1 MSRMPKTP
9 QQPAEKI
16 TERPLEILGVV
27 LATASLLLL
36 FGLLSYMPDDPHVF
50 HPNPDK
56 ATPGNWIGTFGAL
69 LSDGLFRLLGV
80 AAYIVPFGLAMWAWQ
95 CFASRG
101 TRVSMPAVAGWIGM
115 VMFAATLF
123 SIGLRGVPT
132 IQAGGIH
139 TVMEVDAGGMVGNFV
154 ADLLNAYFA
163 SVGRLIIVISGL
175 LLSVLAALPI
185 SLGSVSCRT
194 ATGLQ
199 WITHN
204 IKRREKI
211 IVPAAKPVP
220 EVPEPLESDLAPL
233 ASLPEPVPPPEP
245 SMGAM
250 SLSAI
255 PTSDARPPLAIHQG
269 NGTKFFLPDP
279 NTILTDPPVR
289 SIHNRDEQSRE
300 RSRLLV
306 QAFKNFGVAGT
317 VTAIHPG
324 PVVTMYE
331 FEPAPGVKVSRIVNL
346 SNDLAL
352 AMKAETVRI
361 VAPIPGKS
369 VVGIEIPSPVRED
382 VHLKDLLMCDA
393 YQQASWKLKVV
404 LGKDIFGAPVVVD
417 LQTMPHLLMAGATGA
432 GKSVGLNT
440 MITSLLFAA
449 TPYELQFL
457 MVDPKMLELQGYNGI
472 PHLLRP
478 VITNAKVA
486 AKELVWAVR
495 EMERRYQLMAGA
507 GARNIDHYNY
517 LASSNGEEK
526 SEILPYI
533 VIIIDELGDLMM
545 VASREV
551 EESITRLAQMAR
563 ASGMHLILATQRP
576 SVDVLTGLIKANFPS
591 RLAYKVAS
599 KTDSRTILDANGAE
613 MLLGRGDM
621 LFLPAGTGRMIRVHG
636 PFAPEE
642 DLQHVVDFLR
652 DQGPSPIVQ
661 TSFPAETQA
670 QDSESGSGD
679 ELYERAKELIMET
692 GQASASLIQ
701 RRLRVGYPRAA
712 RMIEMM
718 EEEGIVSPPLRD
730 GRREVVLR
738 RSADSDLQVG

>member
-1 MSRMPKTP
+1 M
-9 QQPAEKI
+9 QQQNENS
-16 TERPLEILGVV
+16 TERLLELLGVV
-27 LATASLLLL
+27 LTTVVFLLL
-36 FGLLSYMPDDPHVF
+36 FSLVSYTPTDPSFFHDSQTLF
-50 HPNPDK
+50 HPQ
-56 ATPGNWIGTFGAL
+56 TSGNWIGTFGAYIA
-69 LSDGLFRLLGV
+69 DVLFRLLGA
-80 AAYIVPFGLAMWAWQ
+80 AAYIIPFALMVWARR
-95 CFASRG
+95 CFSRQRI
-101 TRVSMPAVAGWIGM
+101 RVEMLVVSGWIGM
-115 VMFAATLF
+115 VIFGATLF
-123 SIGLRGVPT
+123 SVSLLGIPT
-132 IQAGGIH
+132 IQDWKISVVNELDAGGIL
-139 TVMEVDAGGMVGNFV
+139 GSNG
-154 ADLLNAYFA
+154 ADLLNKFFA
-163 SVGRLIIVISGL
+163 SFGRLIIVISGL
-175 LLSVLAALPI
+175 LLSMLAALPI
-185 SLGSVSCRT
+185 SLTSISSRATAGFQWMMENLKIPVKTDVSVDKQNS
-194 ATGLQ
+194 
-199 WITHN
+199 N
-204 IKRREKI
+204 
-211 IVPAAKPVP
+211 V
-220 EVPEPLESDLAPL
+220 EVSLESPLPAPE
-233 ASLPEPVPPPEP
+233 LPLDPPSPEP

-250 SLSAI
+250 SLDPVSA
-255 PTSDARPPLAIHQG
+255 TESRPPVAVYQG
-269 NGTKFFLPDP
+269 GGKEFSLPDP
-279 NTILTDPPVR
+279 SKLLTEPPIR
-289 SIHNRDEQSRE
+289 SIQNRDEHSRE

-306 QAFKNFGVAGT
+306 QAFKNFGVAGA

-331 FEPAPGVKVSRIVNL
+331 FEPAPGVKVSRIINL

-369 VVGIEIPSPVRED
+369 VVGIEIPSLMRED

-393 YQQASWKLKVV
+393 YRHASWKLKVV
-404 LGKDIFGAPVVVD
+404 LGKDIFGVPVVVD
-417 LQTMPHLLMAGATGA
+417 LQTMPHLLMAGATGS

-457 MVDPKMLELQGYNGI
+457 MIDPKMLELQGYNGI

-486 AKELVWAVR
+486 AKELIWAVR
-495 EMERRYQLMAGA
+495 EMERRYQLMAEA

-517 LASSNGEEK
+517 MVSQEAEK
-526 SEILPYI
+526 ESEILPYI

-591 RLAYKVAS
+591 RLAYKVSS

-621 LFLPAGTGRMIRVHG
+621 LFLPSGTGRIIRVHG
-636 PFAPEE
+636 PYAPED
-642 DLQHVVDFLR
+642 DLQGVVEFLR
-652 DQGPSPIVQ
+652 DQGPSPIIK
-661 TSFPAETQA
+661 TSFPEENQQLSSET
-670 QDSESGSGD
+670 GNGD
-679 ELYERAKELIMET
+679 ELYEKAKDLVIET

-738 RSADSDLQVG
+738 RSVDSDLQVS

>member
-1 MSRMPKTP
+1 MPKVS
-9 QQPAEKI
+9 QQLASDA
-16 TERPLEILGVV
+16 TGQFREILGIA
-27 LATASLLLL
+27 LATVSLLLL

-50 HPNPDK
+50 HPNPEK
-56 ATPGNWIGTFGAL
+56 EIPGNWIGTFGAL
-69 LSDGLFRLLGV
+69 LSDGLFRLLGT
-80 AAYIVPFGLAMWAWQ
+80 AAYIVPFGLAMWAWR
-95 CFASRG
+95 CFAAQG
-101 TRVSMPAVAGWIGM
+101 TRVAILAVVGWIGM
-115 VMFAATLF
+115 VTFGGTLF
-123 SIGLRGVPT
+123 SIGLRGIPT
-132 IQAGGIH
+132 IQGGVIH
-139 TVMEVDAGGMVGNFV
+139 IVMEVDAGGMVGNFI
-154 ADLLNAYFA
+154 ADFLNAYFA
-163 SVGRLIIVISGL
+163 SFGRSIIVISGL

-185 SLGSVSCRT
+185 SLGSISRNTT
-194 ATGLQ
+194 AGLQ
-199 WITHN
+199 WIARTLT
-204 IKRREKI
+204 RREEAI
-211 IVPAAKPVP
+211 IADGKPATGAL
-220 EVPEPLESDLAPL
+220 EPMEPAPL
-233 ASLPEPVPPPEP
+233 ASMPVPIPSPEL

-250 SLSAI
+250 SLGA
-255 PTSDARPPLAIHQG
+255 PPVSDERLPFAVYQG
-269 NGTKFFLPDP
+269 NGKEFSLPDP
-279 NTILTDPPVR
+279 NALLTVPRVR
-289 SIHNRDEQSRE
+289 PIHNRDEQSGE

-306 QAFKNFGVAGT
+306 QAFKNFGVVGT

-331 FEPAPGVKVSRIVNL
+331 FEPAPGIKVSRIVSL

-361 VAPIPGKS
+361 VAPIPGKA
-369 VVGIEIPSPVRED
+369 VVGIEIPSVVRED
-382 VHLKDLLMCDA
+382 VHLKDLLMCDT
-393 YQQASWKLKVV
+393 YQKASWKLKVV
-404 LGKDIFGAPVVVD
+404 LGKDIFGMPVVVD
-417 LQTMPHLLMAGATGA
+417 LQAMPHLLMAGATGA

-486 AKELVWAVR
+486 AKELLWAVR
-495 EMERRYQLMAGA
+495 EMERRYQLMADA
-507 GARNIDHYNY
+507 GARNINHYNY
-517 LASSNGEEK
+517 VISNSGEEIP
-526 SEILPYI
+526 EILPYI
-533 VIIIDELGDLMM
+533 VIIVDELADLMM
-545 VASREV
+545 VSSREV

-591 RLAYKVAS
+591 RLAYKVSS

-621 LFLPAGTGRMIRVHG
+621 LFLPAGGRMIRVHG
-636 PFAPEE
+636 PYASEE
-642 DLQHVVDFLR
+642 DLQNVVDFLR

-661 TSFPAETQA
+661 TSFPTENQA
-670 QDSESGSGD
+670 QDAESGSGD
-679 ELYERAKELIMET
+679 ELYERAKCLVMET

-712 RMIEMM
+712 RLVEIMQ
-718 EEEGIVSPPLRD
+718 EEGIVSPPLRD

>member
-1 MSRMPKTP
+1 
-9 QQPAEKI
+9 
-16 TERPLEILGVV
+16 
-27 LATASLLLL
+27 
-36 FGLLSYMPDDPHVF
+36 MPDDPHVF
-50 HPNPDK
+50 HLNPDK
-56 ATPGNWIGTFGAL
+56 ETPGNWIGTFGAL

-80 AAYIVPFGLAMWAWQ
+80 AAYIVPFGVAMWAWR
-95 CFASRG
+95 CFASQG
-101 TRVSMPAVAGWIGM
+101 TRVSIPAVAGWVGM

-132 IQAGGIH
+132 LQDGGIH

-154 ADLLNAYFA
+154 ADVLNAYFA

-185 SLGSVSCRT
+185 SLGSLSRGT
-194 ATGLQ
+194 AAGLQ
-199 WITHN
+199 WITRVRWH
-204 IKRREKI
+204 REKTT
-211 IVPAAKPVP
+211 VPMANPVP
-220 EVPEPLESDLAPL
+220 EVPEPVEPDPAPL
-233 ASLPEPVPPPEP
+233 AALPEPIPPPEP

-250 SLSAI
+250 SLGAI
-255 PTSDARPPLAIHQG
+255 PASDTRLPLTVHQG
-269 NGTKFFLPDP
+269 NGREFFLPDP
-279 NTILTDPPVR
+279 NTILTDPPAR
-289 SIHNRDEQSRE
+289 AIHNLDEQSRE

-382 VHLKDLLMCDA
+382 VHLKELLMCDA

-417 LQTMPHLLMAGATGA
+417 LQAMPHLLMAGATGA

-440 MITSLLFAA
+440 MVTSLLFAA

-486 AKELVWAVR
+486 AKELVWAVL
-495 EMERRYQLMAGA
+495 EMERRHQLMADA

-517 LASSNGEEK
+517 ITSNNGEEK
-526 SEILPYI
+526 PEILPYI
-533 VIIIDELGDLMM
+533 VIIIDELGDLMI

-563 ASGMHLILATQRP
+563 ASGIHLILATQRP

-591 RLAYKVAS
+591 RLAYKVSS

-642 DLQHVVDFLR
+642 DLRNVVDFLR

-661 TSFPAETQA
+661 TSFQAETQA

-679 ELYERAKELIMET
+679 ELYERAKDLVMET

-738 RSADSDLQVG
+738 RSSDSDLQVG